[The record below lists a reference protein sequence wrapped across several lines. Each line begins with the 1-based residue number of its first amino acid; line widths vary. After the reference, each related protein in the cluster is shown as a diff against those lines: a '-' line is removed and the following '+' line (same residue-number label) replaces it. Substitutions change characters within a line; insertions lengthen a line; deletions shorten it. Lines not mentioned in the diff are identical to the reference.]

1 MMVFTGLSCSIKKE
15 FQTKEE
21 LIRTIIECINEG
33 DKDSIYRSL
42 LTREDYI
49 KNIHDYT
56 DAADPDSGLPA
67 EDFWRIFIAVQ
78 RDGSVAR
85 KVNFYRGRI
94 VKIKSIGKEEQLF
107 DYKDFKMHRKTPVV
121 LILRDGNGRE
131 YEVVDDE
138 IFGSIIER
146 DGRFILFNVFS

>member
-1 MMVFTGLSCSIKKE
+1 MMAFTGLSCSMKKE

-21 LIRTIIECINEG
+21 LVRTIIEYINEG
-33 DKDSIYRSL
+33 DKESIYRSL
-42 LTREDYI
+42 LTKGDYI

-56 DAADPDSGLPA
+56 DAADPASGLPA

-78 RDGSVAR
+78 RDGAVSK

-107 DYKDFKMHRKTPVV
+107 DYKVFKMHRKTPVV
-121 LILRDGNGRE
+121 LILRDDSGRE
-131 YEVVDDE
+131 YEAVDDE

-146 DGRFILFNVFS
+146 NGRFILFNVFS